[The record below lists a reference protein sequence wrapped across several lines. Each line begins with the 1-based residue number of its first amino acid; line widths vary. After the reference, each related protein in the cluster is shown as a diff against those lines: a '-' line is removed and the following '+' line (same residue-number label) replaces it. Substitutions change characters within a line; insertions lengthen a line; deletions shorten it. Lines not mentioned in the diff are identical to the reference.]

1 MKSQARRPA
10 SLAQFA
16 SQHELMKKAGL
27 YHGTAQGVRIYSKSD
42 SAFPELPRSLDPDT
56 QSDSRLPF
64 FRGESLIEGNWRISD
79 VLASIVSIGARSIW
93 DERFKR
99 SESAVVAIL
108 SDTDHLIHTTVHA
121 GFPVGERDSVQAC
134 SVVQPNSNSGFYVSC
149 SVEDPAVP
157 LGKLLRNHVSL
168 GGWALRYRDVDEDS
182 DDETPE
188 ILEDDTPTR
197 RGRHNK
203 TLSRI
208 YEPRRLTLLASIATD
223 FEQSRIP
230 CPLFLVAPSF
240 RPQISPLQLRH
251 LDLL

>member
-1 MKSQARRPA
+1 MKGQARRPA
-10 SLAQFA
+10 SLAP
-16 SQHELMKKAGL
+16 KKSIRLIEKTGL

-168 GGWALRYRDVDEDS
+168 GGWALRYRDLDEDS

-197 RGRHNK
+197 KGRHNK

-208 YEPRRLTLLASIATD
+208 YEPRKLTPSRVWWELNSA
-223 FEQSRIP
+223 QSRIP
-230 CPLFLVAPSF
+230 CPLFLVDPSS
-240 RPQISPLQLRH
+240 RQQTSPLQLQQP
-251 LDLL
+251 DLL